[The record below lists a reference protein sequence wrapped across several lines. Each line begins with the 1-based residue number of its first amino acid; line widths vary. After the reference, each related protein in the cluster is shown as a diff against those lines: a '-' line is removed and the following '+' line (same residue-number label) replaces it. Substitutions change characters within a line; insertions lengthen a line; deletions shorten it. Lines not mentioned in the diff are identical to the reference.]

1 MSKWKALMTPKGFVT
16 FLVLISIVWPTYHYY
31 EKWKN
36 KPAVIPATEPVVLD
50 NGKTVYTLHHR
61 DPRGEK
67 LKIYPWTVTLPSDA
81 YVWREEEIEGSL
93 RNLQVNR
100 ASLNTTVR
108 TNSTL
113 FVWLKLPNLE
123 FVTKKE
129 EKLSDIRNAVD
140 AGNSMRISFWPILQM
155 KKEISEYNKTPIDQQ
170 YIICNQNEL
179 LEVNNRCFKPGSSRE
194 SFNVIDKDT
203 NLEMRCSKFNCN
215 TSHII
220 KDYVQINISVSF
232 KKADKLS
239 EILVRIEEK
248 ISDLIKYS
256 EDAKRTA
263 W

>member
-1 MSKWKALMTPKGFVT
+1 MNKWKALITSKKFLIFV
-16 FLVLISIVWPTYHYY
+16 VLIVFALPAYRAY
-31 EKWKN
+31 EN
-36 KPAVIPATEPVVLD
+36 LKPRPIGVDATAPVVLD

-93 RNLQVNR
+93 RNLQFNR

-155 KKEISEYNKTPIDQQ
+155 KKDIPEYNKTPIDQQ

-179 LEVNNRCFKPGSSRE
+179 LKVNNRCFKPGSSRE

-203 NLEMRCSKFNCN
+203 NLEMRCSKITCN
-215 TSHII
+215 TSYII